1 MVQTA
6 LGNDRKRTKK
16 ILSFR
21 ISESWMVEPLA
32 ITVMGKSNTRCA
44 PKYLTHITEMKFKY
58 IVP

>member
-6 LGNDRKRTKK
+6 LGELLKK
-16 ILSFR
+16 DKKLLSFR

-44 PKYLTHITEMKFKY
+44 PKYLTYITEMKFKY